1 MELLTKL
8 QQIGL
13 TKREA
18 EVYIALLQRKEF
30 TAPELTK
37 MTTITR
43 TKIYE
48 ILQNLVH
55 KGIITES
62 SRNGNKMYRSIDPKI
77 ALQNIITNYEQ
88 TVEQKKIEF
97 EEKQKIDIEMKKQ
110 AAGSLEKELVS
121 LHEDSSD
128 NLEPFDYIEML
139 TDIRQ
144 IGERWVSIQQNTKE
158 ELLVFTKPPYTT
170 PALEDNIEQ
179 EKEIFRKQ
187 NIIVK
192 GLYEYGGLKEE
203 ELKSLV
209 RSVEIYQ
216 EIGEEARLI
225 ERLPMKLVISDE
237 ALVMFAL
244 NDRIS
249 LKPNI
254 TSMYVDHPGYAAAL
268 KKMFESYWADG
279 ISVETFKKTI
289 NKSTL
294 HTI

>member
-1 MELLTKL
+1 MELTTKL

-18 EVYIALLQRKEF
+18 EVYLALLQRKEF

-37 MTTITR
+37 ITTVTR

-48 ILQNLVH
+48 ILQSLVH
-55 KGIITES
+55 KGIVSES

-77 ALQNIITNYEQ
+77 ALKNIIINYEE
-88 TVEQKKIEF
+88 TVEQKKLEF
-97 EEKQKIDIEMKKQ
+97 EQKQQIDIAMKKK
-110 AAGSLEKELVS
+110 AAELLEKELVS
-121 LHEDSSD
+121 LHKDSAD

-144 IGERWVSIQQNTKE
+144 IGERWVSIQQNTKK

-192 GLYEYGGLKEE
+192 GLYEYGELTKEE
-203 ELKSLV
+203 LESLV

-225 ERLPMKLVISDE
+225 EKLPMKLVISDE

-254 TSMYVDHPGYAAAL
+254 TSMFVDHPNYAAAL

-279 ISVETFKKTI
+279 ITVESFKQTI
-289 NKSTL
+289 NK
-294 HTI
+294 

>member
-1 MELLTKL
+1 MELITKL

-97 EEKQKIDIEMKKQ
+97 EERQKIDIEMKRH
-110 AAGSLEKELVS
+110 AAGLLEKELVS
-121 LHEDSSD
+121 LHEDIAD

-144 IGERWVSIQQNTKE
+144 IGERWVAIQQSTKK

-179 EKEIFRKQ
+179 EKELFRKQ
-187 NIIVK
+187 NIVVK
-192 GLYEYGGLKEE
+192 GLYEYGGLTQEQLE
-203 ELKSLV
+203 SLV
-209 RSVEIYQ
+209 RSVEIYR

-225 ERLPMKLVISDE
+225 EKLPMKLVISDE

-254 TSMYVDHPGYAAAL
+254 TSMYVDHPNYAAAL

-279 ISVETFKKTI
+279 ISVETFKETI
-289 NKSTL
+289 NK
-294 HTI
+294 

>member
-1 MELLTKL
+1 MELITKL

-18 EVYIALLQRKEF
+18 EVYLALLKRKEY

-37 MTTITR
+37 ITTITR

-48 ILQNLVH
+48 ILQSLVH
-55 KGIITES
+55 KGIVTES
-62 SRNGNKMYRSIDPKI
+62 SRDGNKMYRSLDPHL
-77 ALQNIITNYEQ
+77 ALENIITNYEQ

-97 EEKQKIDIEMKKQ
+97 EQKQKFDIEMKRK
-110 AAGSLEKELVS
+110 AAGLLEKELVS
-121 LHEDSSD
+121 LHEDSADS
-128 NLEPFDYIEML
+128 LEPFDYIEML

-144 IGERWVSIQQNTKE
+144 IGERWVAIQQNTKK

-187 NIIVK
+187 NIVIK
-192 GLYEYGGLKEE
+192 GLYEYGELTQEE
-203 ELKSLV
+203 IDSLV

-225 ERLPMKLVISDE
+225 EKLPMKLVISDE

-254 TSMYVDHPGYAAAL
+254 TSMYVDHPSYAAAL
-268 KKMFESYWADG
+268 KKMFESYWAEG
-279 ISVETFKKTI
+279 INVETFKQTI
-289 NKSTL
+289 NK
-294 HTI
+294 

>member
-37 MTTITR
+37 ITTITR

-55 KGIITES
+55 KGICTES
-62 SRNGNKMYRSIDPKI
+62 SRNGNKVYRSINPKI
-77 ALQNIITNYEQ
+77 ALKNIVSNYEQ
-88 TVEQKKIEF
+88 LVEEKKIEF
-97 EEKQKIDIEMKKQ
+97 EQKQKIDIEQKKR
-110 AAGSLEKELVS
+110 AADLLEKELIS
-121 LHEDSSD
+121 FHQNSSD
-128 NLEPFDYIEML
+128 SFEPFDYIEVL
-139 TDIRQ
+139 TDKRQ
-144 IGERWVSIQQNTKE
+144 IGEKWVDIQQQTKK

-170 PALEDNIEQ
+170 PNLEDNIEK
-179 EKEIFRKQ
+179 EKEIFKEK
-187 NIIVK
+187 NIVIK
-192 GLYEYGGLKEE
+192 GLYEYDGLSAE
-203 ELKSLV
+203 ELKNLV
-209 RSVEIYQ
+209 KTVEIYR

-225 ERLPMKLVISDE
+225 EKLPMKLVISDE
-237 ALVMFAL
+237 TLVMFAL

-254 TSMYVDHPGYAAAL
+254 TSMVVDHPSYATAL
-268 KKMFESYWADG
+268 KKVFESYWKDG
-279 ISVETFKKTI
+279 SSIDEFKKKL
-289 NKSTL
+289 NQ
-294 HTI
+294 

>member
-1 MELLTKL
+1 MELITEL

-18 EVYIALLQRKEF
+18 EVYLALLQRKEF
-30 TAPELTK
+30 TAPELAK
-37 MTTITR
+37 ITTITR

-48 ILQNLVH
+48 ILQSLVH
-55 KGIITES
+55 KGIITVS
-62 SRNGNKMYRSIDPKI
+62 SRNGNKVYRSIDPKL
-77 ALQNIITNYEQ
+77 ALQNIIVNYEESL
-88 TVEQKKIEF
+88 EQKLIEF
-97 EEKQKIDIEMKKQ
+97 EQKQKLDVELKKS
-110 AAGSLEKELVS
+110 AADSLQKELVS
-121 LHEDSSD
+121 LHEESADS
-128 NLEPFDYIEML
+128 LEPFDYIEML

-144 IGERWVSIQQNTKE
+144 IGERWVTIQQNTKK

-187 NIIVK
+187 NITIK
-192 GLYEYGGLKEE
+192 GLYEYGGLPQE
-203 ELKSLV
+203 ELDSLV
-209 RSVEIYQ
+209 RSVEIYR

-225 ERLPMKLVISDE
+225 EKLPMKLVISDE
-237 ALVMFAL
+237 TLVMFAL

-268 KKMFESYWADG
+268 KKMFESYWTDG
-279 ISVETFKKTI
+279 ISVESFRKQ
-289 NKSTL
+289 
-294 HTI
+294 

>member
-1 MELLTKL
+1 MELSTKL

-55 KGIITES
+55 KGIVTES
-62 SRNGNKMYRSIDPKI
+62 SRNGNKMYRSIDPQI
-77 ALQNIITNYEQ
+77 ALKNIITNYEES
-88 TVEQKKIEF
+88 VEQKKIEF
-97 EEKQKIDIEMKKQ
+97 EEKQKFDIEMKKK
-110 AAGSLEKELVS
+110 AAGLLEKELVS
-121 LHEDSSD
+121 LHKDSAD

-144 IGERWVSIQQNTKE
+144 IGERWVTIQQNTKQ

-179 EKEIFRKQ
+179 EKEVFRKQ

-192 GLYEYGGLKEE
+192 GLYEYGGLTQE
-203 ELKSLV
+203 ELESLV
-209 RSVEIYQ
+209 KSVEIYQ

-225 ERLPMKLVISDE
+225 EKLPMKLVISDE

-279 ISVETFKKTI
+279 INVETFKKTI
-289 NKSTL
+289 NN
-294 HTI
+294 

>member
-1 MELLTKL
+1 MELTTNL

-18 EVYIALLQRKEF
+18 EVYLALLQRKEF
-30 TAPELTK
+30 TAPELTRI
-37 MTTITR
+37 TTITR

-48 ILQNLVH
+48 ILQSLVH

-62 SRNGNKMYRSIDPKI
+62 SRNGNKVYRSIDPKI
-77 ALQNIITNYEQ
+77 ALQNIITNFEES
-88 TVEQKKIEF
+88 VEQKVMEF
-97 EEKQKIDIEMKKQ
+97 EQKQKLDIELKRR
-110 AAGSLEKELVS
+110 AADSLKKELIS
-121 LHEDSSD
+121 LHKEGGDS
-128 NLEPFDYIEML
+128 LEPFDYIEML

-144 IGERWVSIQQNTKE
+144 IGERWVAIQKNTKN

-179 EKEIFRKQ
+179 EKEIFRKH

-192 GLYEYGGLKEE
+192 GLYEYGDLTQE

-209 RSVEIYQ
+209 RSVEIYR

-225 ERLPMKLVISDE
+225 EKLPMKLVISDE
-237 ALVMFAL
+237 SLVMFAL

-279 ISVETFKKTI
+279 ISVESFKQQ
-289 NKSTL
+289 
-294 HTI
+294 

>member
-37 MTTITR
+37 ITTITR

-55 KGIITES
+55 KGICTES
-62 SRNGNKMYRSIDPKI
+62 SRNGNKVYRSINPKI
-77 ALQNIITNYEQ
+77 ALKNIVSNYEQ
-88 TVEQKKIEF
+88 LVEEKKIEF
-97 EEKQKIDIEMKKQ
+97 EQKQKIDIEQKKR
-110 AAGSLEKELVS
+110 AADLLEKELIS
-121 LHEDSSD
+121 FHQNSSD
-128 NLEPFDYIEML
+128 SFEPFDYIEVL
-139 TDIRQ
+139 TDKRQ
-144 IGERWVSIQQNTKE
+144 IGEKWVDIQQQTKK

-170 PALEDNIEQ
+170 PNLEDNIEK
-179 EKEIFRKQ
+179 EKEIFKEK
-187 NIIVK
+187 NIVIK
-192 GLYEYGGLKEE
+192 GLYEYDGLSAE
-203 ELKSLV
+203 ELKNLV
-209 RSVEIYQ
+209 KTVEIYR

-225 ERLPMKLVISDE
+225 EKLPMKLVISDE
-237 ALVMFAL
+237 TLVMFAL

-254 TSMYVDHPGYAAAL
+254 TSMVVDHPSYATAL
-268 KKMFESYWADG
+268 KKVFESYWADG
-279 ISVETFKKTI
+279 SSIDEFKKI
-289 NKSTL
+289 KS
-294 HTI
+294 IKF

>member
-37 MTTITR
+37 ITTITR

-55 KGIITES
+55 KGICTES
-62 SRNGNKMYRSIDPKI
+62 SRNGNKVYRSINPKI
-77 ALQNIITNYEQ
+77 ALKNIVSNYEQ
-88 TVEQKKIEF
+88 LVEEKKIEF
-97 EEKQKIDIEMKKQ
+97 EQKQKIDIEQKKR
-110 AAGSLEKELVS
+110 AADLLEKELIS
-121 LHEDSSD
+121 FHQNSSD
-128 NLEPFDYIEML
+128 SFEPFDYIEVL
-139 TDIRQ
+139 TDKRQ
-144 IGERWVSIQQNTKE
+144 IGEKWVDIQQQTKK

-170 PALEDNIEQ
+170 PNLEDNIEK
-179 EKEIFRKQ
+179 EKEIFKEK
-187 NIIVK
+187 NIVIK
-192 GLYEYGGLKEE
+192 GLYEYDGLSAE
-203 ELKSLV
+203 ELKNLV
-209 RSVEIYQ
+209 KTVEIYR

-225 ERLPMKLVISDE
+225 EKLPMKLVISDE
-237 ALVMFAL
+237 TLVMFAL

-254 TSMYVDHPGYAAAL
+254 TSMVVDHPSYATAL
-268 KKMFESYWADG
+268 KKVFESYWKDG
-279 ISVETFKKTI
+279 LSVDEFKKKL
-289 NKSTL
+289 NQ
-294 HTI
+294 

>member
-37 MTTITR
+37 ITTITR

-55 KGIITES
+55 KGICTES
-62 SRNGNKMYRSIDPKI
+62 SRNGNKVYRSINPKI
-77 ALQNIITNYEQ
+77 ALKNIVSNYEQ
-88 TVEQKKIEF
+88 LVEEKKIEF
-97 EEKQKIDIEMKKQ
+97 EQKQKIDIEQKKR
-110 AAGSLEKELVS
+110 AADLLEKELIS
-121 LHEDSSD
+121 FHQNSSD
-128 NLEPFDYIEML
+128 SFEPFDYIEVL
-139 TDIRQ
+139 TDKRQ
-144 IGERWVSIQQNTKE
+144 IGEKWVDIQQQTKK

-170 PALEDNIEQ
+170 PNLEDNIEK
-179 EKEIFRKQ
+179 EKEIFKEK
-187 NIIVK
+187 NIVIK
-192 GLYEYGGLKEE
+192 GLYEYDGLSKE
-203 ELKSLV
+203 ELKNLV
-209 RSVEIYQ
+209 KTVEIYQ

-225 ERLPMKLVISDE
+225 EKLPMKLVISDE
-237 ALVMFAL
+237 TLVMFAL

-254 TSMYVDHPGYAAAL
+254 TSMVVDHPSYATAL
-268 KKMFESYWADG
+268 KKVFESYWTDG
-279 ISVETFKKTI
+279 SSIDEFKKKL
-289 NKSTL
+289 NQ
-294 HTI
+294 

>member
-1 MELLTKL
+1 MEISTKL
-8 QQIGL
+8 QQMGL

-18 EVYIALLQRKEF
+18 EVYLALLQRKEF

-37 MTTITR
+37 ITTITR

-48 ILQNLVH
+48 ILQSLVH
-55 KGIITES
+55 KGVITES
-62 SRNGNKMYRSIDPKI
+62 SRNGNKVYRSINPRI
-77 ALQNIITNYEQ
+77 ALKNIITNYEES
-88 TVEQKKIEF
+88 VEQKVMEY
-97 EEKQKIDIEMKKQ
+97 EQKQKLDIELKRR
-110 AAGSLEKELVS
+110 AADSLQKELIS
-121 LHEDSSD
+121 LHEESSD
-128 NLEPFDYIEML
+128 SLEPFDYIEML

-144 IGERWVSIQQNTKE
+144 IGERWVTIQQNTKK

-179 EKEIFRKQ
+179 EKEVFRKQ

-192 GLYEYGGLKEE
+192 GLYEYGGLTQE
-203 ELKSLV
+203 ELNSLV

-225 ERLPMKLVISDE
+225 KNLPMKLVISDE

-254 TSMYVDHPGYAAAL
+254 TSMYVDHPSYAAAL

-279 ISVETFKKTI
+279 ISVESFKQTI
-289 NKSTL
+289 NK
-294 HTI
+294 

>member
-1 MELLTKL
+1 
-8 QQIGL
+8 
-13 TKREA
+13 
-18 EVYIALLQRKEF
+18 
-30 TAPELTK
+30 
-37 MTTITR
+37 
-43 TKIYE
+43 
-48 ILQNLVH
+48 
-55 KGIITES
+55 
-62 SRNGNKMYRSIDPKI
+62 
-77 ALQNIITNYEQ
+77 
-88 TVEQKKIEF
+88 
-97 EEKQKIDIEMKKQ
+97 MKKNWFR
-110 AAGSLEKELVS
+110 
-121 LHEDSSD
+121 LHKDSAD

-144 IGERWVSIQQNTKE
+144 IGERWVTIQQNTKQ

-192 GLYEYGGLKEE
+192 GLYEYGGLTQE
-203 ELKSLV
+203 ELESLV

-225 ERLPMKLVISDE
+225 EKLPMKLVISDE

-279 ISVETFKKTI
+279 INVETFKKTI
-289 NKSTL
+289 NK
-294 HTI
+294 

>member
-1 MELLTKL
+1 MELITKL

-18 EVYIALLQRKEF
+18 EVYLALLKRKEY

-37 MTTITR
+37 ITTITR

-48 ILQNLVH
+48 ILQSLVH
-55 KGIITES
+55 KGIVTES
-62 SRNGNKMYRSIDPKI
+62 SRDGNKMYRSIDPHL

-97 EEKQKIDIEMKKQ
+97 EQKQIFDIEMKRK
-110 AAGSLEKELVS
+110 AAGQLEQELVV
-121 LHEDSSD
+121 LHEDSAG

-144 IGERWVSIQQNTKE
+144 IGERWVTIQQNTKK

-187 NIIVK
+187 NIVVK
-192 GLYEYGGLKEE
+192 GLYEYGELTNE
-203 ELKSLV
+203 ELDGLV
-209 RSVEIYQ
+209 RSVEIYR
-216 EIGEEARLI
+216 EIGEDARLI
-225 ERLPMKLVISDE
+225 EKLPMKLVISDE

-254 TSMYVDHPGYAAAL
+254 TSMYVDHPSYAAAL

-279 ISVETFKKTI
+279 INVETFKQTI
-289 NKSTL
+289 NK
-294 HTI
+294 